1 MDQRNCTRQRF
12 FGTAVTMLWLGFS
25 SGVYGE
31 DVSVAVDHVAHDN
44 KLREIAVQPGDR
56 VSVSISNTCPD
67 RFDYQALAL
76 ESAATVDRGGQAA
89 ADTNKCTAEQARAKL
104 TNAGFCELKTASLS
118 FTHARSASGYEITIR
133 SKPNQP
139 SPVRGLTKPD
149 LESVVTKMVADANCA
164 TPQEATDKS
173 KPLQPFEYFLTVKS
187 SPWALG
193 MSGGLTI
200 SAVVDPRFAIVPDP
214 ASMTTPPS
222 TIVIR
227 DRGAEDSEKLGFA
240 GFLHVHNERWKI
252 GDVPIAGTFG
262 LGIQE
267 KNSISGFIG
276 VSAAAFD
283 LAYLTLGW
291 NWSSVDRLP
300 AGQDLGAAPISDNV
314 LNTLPSRTDSGW
326 FLGVSFKLMS
336 PGESFFKKKVPTQ
349 PQAQPG
355 GVTPQTP

>member
-1 MDQRNCTRQRF
+1 MDQRNCSRQRVLST
-12 FGTAVTMLWLGFS
+12 GMTVLWLTCS
-25 SGVYGE
+25 SSAFGE
-31 DVSVAVDHVAHDN
+31 DVSVVVDHVSRER
-44 KLREIAVQPGDR
+44 KVREIAVQPGDR
-56 VSVSISNTCPD
+56 VSVAITNTCPD

-76 ESAATVDRGGQAA
+76 QSAATVDSNAA
-89 ADTNKCTAEQARAKL
+89 TADSTTCTADEARAKL
-104 TNAGFCELKTASLS
+104 VREGFCELKTASLS

-133 SKPNQP
+133 TKPNQP
-139 SPVRGLTKPD
+139 SVIRGLTKPD
-149 LESVVTKMVADANCA
+149 LDSAVTKMVGDAKCEV
-164 TPQEATDKS
+164 PKDATDKS
-173 KPLQPFEYFLTVKS
+173 KPLEAFEYFLTVKS

-200 SAVVDPRFAIVPDP
+200 SDVVDPRFAIVPD
-214 ASMTTPPS
+214 STSTTTPPA

-227 DRGAEDSEKLGFA
+227 DRSAEDSEKLGFA
-240 GFLHVHNERWKI
+240 GFLHVHNEGWKL

-291 NWSSVDRLP
+291 NWSSIDRLP
-300 AGQDLGAAPISDNV
+300 AGQELGAAPINANV
-314 LNTLPSRTDSGW
+314 LNNLPTRTDSGW

-336 PGESFFKKKVPTQ
+336 PGEAFFKQKVTTQ
-349 PQAQPG
+349 PQAEPG
-355 GVTPQTP
+355 GVKPQTP